1 MGKIWL
7 TSDTHFG
14 HDKNFIWQPR
24 GYNSVYESDKDLIK
38 KWNEVVGP
46 EDDIY
51 HLGDVMLGDNEYGLS
66 CVKQLKGNIHLVRG
80 NHDTDA
86 RMKLYN
92 QCYNIVEITEGQFL
106 KYKKYHFFL
115 SHYPCLTSNFDGD
128 KPLKTRTISLCGHY
142 HSSDPYVDFDKGLIY
157 HVEVDGNNGCPWDLD
172 TIIENII
179 NKTKGEK

>member
-14 HDKNFIWQPR
+14 HDRDFIWQPR

-38 KWNEVVGP
+38 KWNEVVSP
-46 EDDIY
+46 EDDVY

-92 QCYNIVEITEGQFL
+92 QCYNIVEITEGQF
-106 KYKKYHFFL
+106 
-115 SHYPCLTSNFDGD
+115 
-128 KPLKTRTISLCGHY
+128 
-142 HSSDPYVDFDKGLIY
+142 
-157 HVEVDGNNGCPWDLD
+157 
-172 TIIENII
+172 
-179 NKTKGEK
+179 